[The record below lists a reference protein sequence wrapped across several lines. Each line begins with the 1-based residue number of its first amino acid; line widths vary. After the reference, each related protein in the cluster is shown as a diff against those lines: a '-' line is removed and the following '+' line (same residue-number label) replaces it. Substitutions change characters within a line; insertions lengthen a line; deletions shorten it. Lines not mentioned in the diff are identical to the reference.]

1 MDEDE
6 KASRDNDHW
15 LVNNLPK
22 FWSACPALRG
32 LLHRTNDTFYRC
44 NRGWT
49 GGLASAGPGQSK
61 QKRGPE

>member
-22 FWSACPALRG
+22 FWPACPALRVCCIAQMTHSAG
-32 LLHRTNDTFYRC
+32 VTPS
-44 NRGWT
+44 T
-49 GGLASAGPGQSK
+49 GGLASAGPGHNK
-61 QKRGPE
+61 TGT